1 LLSLGEEEN
10 TGLWYHMKTE
20 FIVPTKLQGNTSAIF
35 KQVLLSLGVRGL
47 TSLFALGAIKPRH
60 WIIMCQMT
68 TREN

>member
-35 KQVLLSLGVRGL
+35 ISK
-47 TSLFALGAIKPRH
+47 FYCH
-60 WIIMCQMT
+60 
-68 TREN
+68 